1 MSEYAATTNRLEV
14 DNFIARDFNDSIR
27 ELRYSMHIKKFSTA
41 KPLFTS
47 HSSFIPKPINTSIS
61 MSTPL
66 ILSLA
71 LIVALSVSGCQP
83 NKETDSNAA
92 NKDSNIQQNSSSQV
106 LNSER
111 IQTIEAL
118 AGVPMQQLAS
128 FDPQEIKQ
136 GGDTGISITSSESY
150 SKPSSNITASRKGSF
165 FIGNAFFRQPWVIA
179 PASTDSRDG
188 LGALFNVAACQSCH
202 VKDGRGHAPLTSED
216 DADSLLIRLAMPAT
230 TNKQRQQLQNSLI
243 EKVVHPMYG
252 GQLQDRGIQGVPAEA
267 RIAVEWRDKPVTFA
281 DGHVETLRAPT
292 FNLTNPGYGPFDD
305 ELMVSPRIALPMIG
319 LGLLEQIPDADIKKQ
334 AIKANNADSDIKG
347 KFNWV
352 MDPQT
357 GKVALGRFGW
367 KAGQTKLLTQNQSAF
382 NEDMGLTSNIR
393 PNESCM
399 PTQTACLNATTGADE
414 QGNGKPPVEVND
426 EVAKFV
432 EFYTRNLAVPHR
444 RNADDKIVLAG
455 KKRFYDMGCQSCHT
469 PRYQLPKTD
478 DDHIEQ
484 HGQVIYPYTD
494 LLLHDMGDELA
505 DRTIA
510 GKLPSK
516 GLQVEF
522 LANSYEWRTPA
533 LWGIGLAQTV
543 DPQATFLHDGR
554 ARTLMEAVLWHGG
567 EAMKQQQKVL
577 KLDKQGRAELN
588 AFLMSL

>member
-1 MSEYAATTNRLEV
+1 MNTTMNTTNI
-14 DNFIARDFNDSIR
+14 F
-27 ELRYSMHIKKFSTA
+27 KA
-41 KPLFTS
+41 KTPTFFYA
-47 HSSFIPKPINTSIS
+47 SFVSKTTLLKPTLGI
-61 MSTPL
+61 L
-66 ILSLA
+66 CVLSLSA
-71 LIVALSVSGCQP
+71 CQPTDSVSDDISE
-83 NKETDSNAA
+83 NEKSAINNAD
-92 NKDSNIQQNSSSQV
+92 NPT
-106 LNSER
+106 LTPER
-111 IQTIEAL
+111 LQTIETL

-128 FDPQEIKQ
+128 FDPQEVKQ
-136 GGDTGISITSSESY
+136 GGDTGISISSAESY
-150 SKPSSNITASRKGSF
+150 SKPSSNLTASRKGHF

-202 VKDGRGHAPLTSED
+202 VKDGRGHAPMTSDD

-230 TNKQRQQLQNSLI
+230 TDEQRQQLQNSLI
-243 EKVVHPMYG
+243 EKVVHAMYG

-267 RIAVEWRDKPVTFA
+267 RIAVQWTDKPVTFA
-281 DGHVETLRAPT
+281 DGHIETLRAPT
-292 FNLTNPGYGPFDD
+292 FNLTKPGYGAFDD
-305 ELMVSPRIALPMIG
+305 DLMVSPRVALPMIG
-319 LGLLEQIPDADIKKQ
+319 LGLLEQIPDEAIKKQ
-334 AIKANNADSDIKG
+334 AVDNKNSTNGDISG

-357 GKVALGRFGW
+357 GKHALGRFGW
-367 KAGQTKLLTQNQSAF
+367 KAGQTKLITQNQSAF

-393 PNESCM
+393 PHESCM
-399 PTQTACLNATTGADE
+399 PTQTACMNATTGADE
-414 QGNGKPPVEVND
+414 QGNGKSPVEVND

-444 RNADDKIVLAG
+444 RDADDTLVLAG

-478 DDHIEQ
+478 DDHLEQ

-494 LLLHDMGDELA
+494 LLLHDMGDDLA

-510 GKLPSK
+510 GKLPAK
-516 GLQVEF
+516 NIQVEF

-567 EAMKQQQKVL
+567 EAQKQQQKVL
-577 KLDKQGRAELN
+577 KLDKQGRSELN
-588 AFLMSL
+588 AFLQSL

>member
-1 MSEYAATTNRLEV
+1 
-14 DNFIARDFNDSIR
+14 
-27 ELRYSMHIKKFSTA
+27 MHVKKASTA
-41 KPLFTS
+41 KRLS
-47 HSSFIPKPINTSIS
+47 AIHSSVKSQFKTASVS
-61 MSTPL
+61 MSAPL
-66 ILSLA
+66 TLSLA
-71 LIVALSVSGCQP
+71 LIGALSVSACQP
-83 NKETDSNAA
+83 VKDNNDNAA
-92 NKDSNIQQNSSSQV
+92 DKDHQKSESLQSEV
-106 LNSER
+106 LTPER

-136 GGDTGISITSSESY
+136 GGDTGISIASSESY

-202 VKDGRGHAPLTSED
+202 VKDGRGHAPMNADD

-230 TNKQRQQLQNSLI
+230 TDEQRQQLKDSLI
-243 EKVVHPMYG
+243 EKVAHPMYG

-267 RIAVEWRDKPVTFA
+267 RIAVQWTDKPVTFA

-292 FNLTNPGYGPFDD
+292 FNLTNPGYGAFDE
-305 ELMVSPRIALPMIG
+305 ELMVSPRVALPMIG

-334 AIKANNADSDIKG
+334 AASNHKNNNDIKG

-367 KAGQTKLLTQNQSAF
+367 KAGQTKLITQNQSAF

-399 PTQTACLNATTGADE
+399 PTQIVCIKATTGADE

-444 RNADDKIVLAG
+444 RNADDKLVLAG

-469 PRYQLPKTD
+469 PRYQLPKTA

-494 LLLHDMGDELA
+494 MLLHDMGDDLA

-510 GKLPSK
+510 GKLPPK
-516 GLQVEF
+516 NLQVEF

-533 LWGIGLAQTV
+533 LWGVGLAQTV

-567 EAMKQQQKVL
+567 EAKKQQQKVL
-577 KLDKQGRAELN
+577 TLDKQGRAELN
-588 AFLMSL
+588 AFLQSL

>member
-1 MSEYAATTNRLEV
+1 MNTKDVL
-14 DNFIARDFNDSIR
+14 
-27 ELRYSMHIKKFSTA
+27 KA
-41 KPLFTS
+41 KQPALFY
-47 HSSFIPKPINTSIS
+47 SSFINKSVPAKLTLGVIFT
-61 MSTPL
+61 L
-66 ILSLA
+66 FLSA
-71 LIVALSVSGCQP
+71 CQP
-83 NKETDSNAA
+83 TDGVSDDAAINKEGAVDHQALA
-92 NKDSNIQQNSSSQV
+92 P
-106 LNSER
+106 ER
-111 IQTIEAL
+111 RQTIEAL
-118 AGVPMQQLAS
+118 AGVPLQQLAS

-136 GGDTGISITSSESY
+136 GGDTGISISSAESY
-150 SKPSSNITASRKGSF
+150 SKPSSNLTASRKGSF

-202 VKDGRGHAPLTSED
+202 VKDGRGHAPMSIDD

-230 TNKQRQQLQNSLI
+230 TDEQRQQLQNSLI
-243 EKVVHPMYG
+243 EKVAHPMYG

-267 RIAVEWRDKPVTFA
+267 RIAVQWTDKTVTFT

-292 FNLTNPGYGPFDD
+292 FNLTKPGYGPFDD
-305 ELMVSPRIALPMIG
+305 ELMVSPRVALPMIG
-319 LGLLEQIPDADIKKQ
+319 LGLLEQIPDEDIKKQ
-334 AIKANNADSDIKG
+334 AIDNDNNSDISG

-357 GKVALGRFGW
+357 GKQALGRFGW

-393 PNESCM
+393 PHESCM
-399 PTQTACLNATTGADE
+399 PTQTACVKATTGADE
-414 QGNGKPPVEVND
+414 QGDGRPPVEVND

-444 RNADDKIVLAG
+444 RNADDKLVLAG

-478 DDHIEQ
+478 DDHLEQ

-494 LLLHDMGDELA
+494 LLLHDMGDDLA

-510 GKLPSK
+510 GKLPPK
-516 GLQVEF
+516 DAQVEF

-567 EAMKQQQKVL
+567 EAQEQQKKVL
-577 KLDKQGRAELN
+577 NLDKQGRAELN
-588 AFLMSL
+588 AFLKSL

>member
-1 MSEYAATTNRLEV
+1 MNA
-14 DNFIARDFNDSIR
+14 I
-27 ELRYSMHIKKFSTA
+27 FSR
-41 KPLFTS
+41 PLV
-47 HSSFIPKPINTSIS
+47 SSFSVPTHRHPSFNCIL
-61 MSTPL
+61 L
-66 ILSLA
+66 IAGALA
-71 LIVALSVSGCQP
+71 LTACQP
-83 NKETDSNAA
+83 VGDTSDNN
-92 NKDSNIQQNSSSQV
+92 
-106 LNSER
+106 NSEDSTKEVTSQSLTPER
-111 IQTIEAL
+111 TAHIETL
-118 AGVPMQQLAS
+118 AGVPMQQLVR

-136 GGDTGISITSSESY
+136 GGDTGISISSAESY
-150 SKPSSNITASRKGSF
+150 SKPSSNLTASRKGEF
-165 FIGNAFFRQPWVIA
+165 FIGNAFFRQPWVVA

-202 VKDGRGHAPLTSED
+202 IKDGRGHAPMSTDD
-216 DADSLLIRLAMPAT
+216 DADSLLMRLSMPAT
-230 TNKQRQQLQNSLI
+230 TDEQRQQLKDSLI

-252 GQLQDRGIQGVPAEA
+252 GQLQDRGVQGVPAEA
-267 RIAVEWRDKPVTFA
+267 NIAVQWTDKPVTFA

-292 FNLTNPGYGPFDD
+292 FTLTNPGYGPFDD
-305 ELMVSPRIALPMIG
+305 NMMVSPRVALPMIG
-319 LGLLEQIPDADIKKQ
+319 LGLLEQIPDRDIKKQ
-334 AIKANNADSDIKG
+334 ANNQPSSDISG

-357 GKVALGRFGW
+357 GKHALGRFGW
-367 KAGQTKLLTQNQSAF
+367 KAGQTKLITQNQSAF

-393 PNESCM
+393 PHESCM

-414 QGNGKPPVEVND
+414 QGNGQSPVEVND

-432 EFYTRNLAVPHR
+432 EFYTRNLAVPNR
-444 RNADDKIVLAG
+444 RNADDKLVLAG

-478 DDHIEQ
+478 DDHLEQ

-494 LLLHDMGDELA
+494 LLLHDMGDGLA

-510 GKLPSK
+510 GKLPPK
-516 GLQVEF
+516 DAQVEF

-567 EAMKQQQKVL
+567 EAKKQQQQVL
-577 KLDKQGRAELN
+577 QLDKQSRAELN
-588 AFLMSL
+588 AFLKSL

>member
-1 MSEYAATTNRLEV
+1 MNTTMNTTNV
-14 DNFIARDFNDSIR
+14 FKAKASASFYTSFV
-27 ELRYSMHIKKFSTA
+27 IKTTLL
-41 KPLFTS
+41 KPAFGILCV
-47 HSSFIPKPINTSIS
+47 
-61 MSTPL
+61 
-66 ILSLA
+66 LSLSA
-71 LIVALSVSGCQP
+71 CQPTDSVSDDVSE
-83 NKETDSNAA
+83 NEKSAINNAD
-92 NKDSNIQQNSSSQV
+92 NQT
-106 LNSER
+106 LTSER
-111 IQTIEAL
+111 LQTIETL

-128 FDPQEIKQ
+128 FDPQEVKQ
-136 GGDTGISITSSESY
+136 GGDTGISISSAESY
-150 SKPSSNITASRKGSF
+150 SKPSSNLTASRKGHF

-202 VKDGRGHAPLTSED
+202 VKDGRGHAPMTSDD

-230 TNKQRQQLQNSLI
+230 TDEQRQQLQNSLI

-267 RIAVEWRDKPVTFA
+267 RIAVQWTDKPVTFV
-281 DGHVETLRAPT
+281 DGHIETLRAPT
-292 FNLTNPGYGPFDD
+292 FNLTKPGYGAFDD
-305 ELMVSPRIALPMIG
+305 DLMVSPRVALPMIG
-319 LGLLEQIPDADIKKQ
+319 LGLLEQIPDEAIKKQ
-334 AIKANNADSDIKG
+334 AVDNKNSTNGDISG

-357 GKVALGRFGW
+357 GKHALGRFGW
-367 KAGQTKLLTQNQSAF
+367 KAGQTKLITQNQSAF

-393 PNESCM
+393 PHESCM
-399 PTQTACLNATTGADE
+399 PTQTACMNATTGADE

-444 RNADDKIVLAG
+444 RDADDKLVLAG

-478 DDHIEQ
+478 DDHLEQ

-494 LLLHDMGDELA
+494 LLLHDMGDDLA

-510 GKLPSK
+510 EKLPAK
-516 GLQVEF
+516 DIQVEF

-567 EAMKQQQKVL
+567 EAQKQQQKVL
-577 KLDKQGRAELN
+577 KLDKQGRTELN
-588 AFLMSL
+588 AFLQSL

>member
-1 MSEYAATTNRLEV
+1 MNTTMNATNIFKAKTPTSFYASFVSKTTL
-14 DNFIARDFNDSIR
+14 
-27 ELRYSMHIKKFSTA
+27 L
-41 KPLFTS
+41 KPTLG
-47 HSSFIPKPINTSIS
+47 I
-61 MSTPL
+61 L
-66 ILSLA
+66 CVLSLSA
-71 LIVALSVSGCQP
+71 CQPTDSVSDDISE
-83 NKETDSNAA
+83 NEKSAINNAD
-92 NKDSNIQQNSSSQV
+92 NPT
-106 LNSER
+106 LTPER
-111 IQTIEAL
+111 LQTIETL

-128 FDPQEIKQ
+128 FDPQEVKQ
-136 GGDTGISITSSESY
+136 GGDTGISISSAESY
-150 SKPSSNITASRKGSF
+150 SKPSSNLTASRKGHF

-202 VKDGRGHAPLTSED
+202 VKDGRGHAPMTSDD

-230 TNKQRQQLQNSLI
+230 TDEQRQQLQNSLI

-267 RIAVEWRDKPVTFA
+267 RIAVQWTDKPVTFA
-281 DGHVETLRAPT
+281 DGHIETLRAPT
-292 FNLTNPGYGPFDD
+292 FNLTKPGYGAFDD
-305 ELMVSPRIALPMIG
+305 DLMVSPRVALPMIG
-319 LGLLEQIPDADIKKQ
+319 LGLLEQIPDEAIKKQ
-334 AIKANNADSDIKG
+334 AVDNKNSTNGDISG

-357 GKVALGRFGW
+357 GKHALGRFGW
-367 KAGQTKLLTQNQSAF
+367 KAGQTKLITQNQSAF

-393 PNESCM
+393 PHESCM
-399 PTQTACLNATTGADE
+399 PTQTACMNATTGADE
-414 QGNGKPPVEVND
+414 QSNGKPPVEVND

-444 RNADDKIVLAG
+444 RDADDTLVLAG

-478 DDHIEQ
+478 DDHLEQ

-494 LLLHDMGDELA
+494 LLLHDMGDDLA

-510 GKLPSK
+510 GKLPAK
-516 GLQVEF
+516 NIQVEF

-567 EAMKQQQKVL
+567 EAQKQQQKVL
-577 KLDKQGRAELN
+577 KLDKQGRSELN
-588 AFLMSL
+588 AFLQSL

>member
-1 MSEYAATTNRLEV
+1 MNTTMNTTNI
-14 DNFIARDFNDSIR
+14 F
-27 ELRYSMHIKKFSTA
+27 KA
-41 KPLFTS
+41 KTPA
-47 HSSFIPKPINTSIS
+47 SFYAPFVSKTTLLKPMLGI
-61 MSTPL
+61 L
-66 ILSLA
+66 CVLSLSA
-71 LIVALSVSGCQP
+71 CQP
-83 NKETDSNAA
+83 TDGVSDDISENEKSAINNAD
-92 NKDSNIQQNSSSQV
+92 NPT
-106 LNSER
+106 LTPER
-111 IQTIEAL
+111 LQTIETL

-128 FDPQEIKQ
+128 FDPQEVKQ
-136 GGDTGISITSSESY
+136 GGDTGISISSAESY
-150 SKPSSNITASRKGSF
+150 SKPSSNLTASRKGHF

-202 VKDGRGHAPLTSED
+202 VKDGRGHAPMTSDD

-230 TNKQRQQLQNSLI
+230 TDEQRQQLQNSLI

-267 RIAVEWRDKPVTFA
+267 RIAVQWTDKPVTFA
-281 DGHVETLRAPT
+281 DGHIETLRAPT
-292 FNLTNPGYGPFDD
+292 FNLTKPGYGAFDD
-305 ELMVSPRIALPMIG
+305 DLMVSPRVALPMIG
-319 LGLLEQIPDADIKKQ
+319 LGLLEQIPDEAIKKQ
-334 AIKANNADSDIKG
+334 AVDNKNSTNGDISG

-357 GKVALGRFGW
+357 GKHALGRFGW
-367 KAGQTKLLTQNQSAF
+367 KAGQTKLITQNQSAF

-393 PNESCM
+393 PHESCM
-399 PTQTACLNATTGADE
+399 PTQTACMNATTGADE

-444 RNADDKIVLAG
+444 RDADDTLVLAG

-478 DDHIEQ
+478 DDHLEQ

-494 LLLHDMGDELA
+494 LLLHDMGDDLA

-510 GKLPSK
+510 GKLPAK
-516 GLQVEF
+516 NIQVEF

-567 EAMKQQQKVL
+567 EAQKQQQKVL
-577 KLDKQGRAELN
+577 KLDKQGRSELN
-588 AFLMSL
+588 AFLQSL

>member
-1 MSEYAATTNRLEV
+1 MKAIYTKSSAYL
-14 DNFIARDFNDSIR
+14 
-27 ELRYSMHIKKFSTA
+27 FS
-41 KPLFTS
+41 
-47 HSSFIPKPINTSIS
+47 SSAIQNLPSK
-61 MSTPL
+61 
-66 ILSLA
+66 LA
-71 LIVALSVSGCQP
+71 LMMIGTVALSACQP
-83 NKETDSNAA
+83 ADSV
-92 NKDSNIQQNSSSQV
+92 SNENSDNESTISTSEKNQP
-106 LNSER
+106 LTSER
-111 IQTIEAL
+111 AESIEAL
-118 AGVPMQQLAS
+118 AGVPMQQLVS

-136 GGDTGISITSSESY
+136 GGDSGISITSAESY
-150 SKPSSNITASRKGSF
+150 SKPSSNLTASRKGSF
-165 FIGNAFFRQPWVIA
+165 FIGNAFFKQPWVVA

-202 VKDGRGHAPLTSED
+202 VKDGRGHAPMTADD
-216 DADSLLIRLAMPAT
+216 DADSLLLRLSMPAT
-230 TNKQRQQLQNSLI
+230 TDEQRQQLQDSLI

-267 RIAVEWRDKPVTFA
+267 RIVVQWTDKPVTFA

-292 FNLTNPGYGPFDD
+292 FNLTNPGYGAFDD
-305 ELMVSPRIALPMIG
+305 AMMVSPRVALPMIG
-319 LGLLEQIPDADIKKQ
+319 LGLLEQIPDDDIKKQ
-334 AIKANNADSDIKG
+334 ASDSSNSDISG

-357 GKVALGRFGW
+357 GKRALGRFGW
-367 KAGQTKLLTQNQSAF
+367 KAGQTKLITQNQSAF

-393 PNESCM
+393 PHESCM

-426 EVAKFV
+426 DVAKFV

-444 RNADDKIVLAG
+444 RNADDKLVLAG

-478 DDHIEQ
+478 DDHLEQ

-494 LLLHDMGDELA
+494 LLLHDMGDALA

-510 GKLPSK
+510 GKLPPKSA
-516 GLQVEF
+516 QVEF

-533 LWGIGLAQTV
+533 LWGVGLAQTV

-567 EAMKQQQKVL
+567 EAEKQQQQVL

-588 AFLMSL
+588 AFLKSL

>member
-1 MSEYAATTNRLEV
+1 MNTKDVL
-14 DNFIARDFNDSIR
+14 
-27 ELRYSMHIKKFSTA
+27 KA
-41 KPLFTS
+41 KQPALFY
-47 HSSFIPKPINTSIS
+47 SSFINKSAPAKQTLGVIFTLFLSACQPTDGVSDGAAINTEGAVDHQA
-61 MSTPL
+61 
-66 ILSLA
+66 LA
-71 LIVALSVSGCQP
+71 P
-83 NKETDSNAA
+83 
-92 NKDSNIQQNSSSQV
+92 
-106 LNSER
+106 ER
-111 IQTIEAL
+111 RQTIEAL
-118 AGVPMQQLAS
+118 AGVPLQQLVS

-136 GGDTGISITSSESY
+136 GGDTGISISSAESY
-150 SKPSSNITASRKGSF
+150 SKPSSNLTASRKGSF

-202 VKDGRGHAPLTSED
+202 VKDGRGHAPMSMDD

-230 TNKQRQQLQNSLI
+230 TDEQRQQLQNSLI
-243 EKVVHPMYG
+243 EKVAHPMYG

-267 RIAVEWRDKPVTFA
+267 RIAVQWTDKTVTFT

-292 FNLTNPGYGPFDD
+292 FNLTKPGYGPFDD
-305 ELMVSPRIALPMIG
+305 ELMVSPRVALPMIG
-319 LGLLEQIPDADIKKQ
+319 LGLLEQIPDEDIKKQ
-334 AIKANNADSDIKG
+334 ATDNNNNSDISG

-357 GKVALGRFGW
+357 GKHALGRFGW

-393 PNESCM
+393 PHESCM
-399 PTQTACLNATTGADE
+399 PTQTACVKATTGADE
-414 QGNGKPPVEVND
+414 QGDGRPPVEVND

-444 RNADDKIVLAG
+444 RNADDKLVLAG

-478 DDHIEQ
+478 DDHLEQ

-494 LLLHDMGDELA
+494 LLLHDMGDDLA

-510 GKLPSK
+510 GKLPPK
-516 GLQVEF
+516 DAQVEF

-567 EAMKQQQKVL
+567 EAQEQQKKVL
-577 KLDKQGRAELN
+577 NLDKQGRAELN
-588 AFLMSL
+588 AFLKSL

>member
-1 MSEYAATTNRLEV
+1 MKAIYTKSSA
-14 DNFIARDFNDSIR
+14 FPFSSSIIQN
-27 ELRYSMHIKKFSTA
+27 LPSK
-41 KPLFTS
+41 
-47 HSSFIPKPINTSIS
+47 
-61 MSTPL
+61 
-66 ILSLA
+66 LA
-71 LIVALSVSGCQP
+71 LMMMGTVALSACQP
-83 NKETDSNAA
+83 ADSVSNETSDNEGVASTSEKN
-92 NKDSNIQQNSSSQV
+92 QP
-106 LNSER
+106 LTSER
-111 IQTIEAL
+111 AESIEAL
-118 AGVPMQQLAS
+118 AGVPMQQLVS

-136 GGDTGISITSSESY
+136 GGDSGISITSAESY
-150 SKPSSNITASRKGSF
+150 SKPSSNLTASRKGSF
-165 FIGNAFFRQPWVIA
+165 FIGNAFFKQPWVVA

-202 VKDGRGHAPLTSED
+202 VKDGRGHAPMTADD
-216 DADSLLIRLAMPAT
+216 DADSLLLRLSMPAT
-230 TNKQRQQLQNSLI
+230 TDEQRQQLQDSLI

-267 RIAVEWRDKPVTFA
+267 RIVVQWTDKPVTFA

-292 FNLTNPGYGPFDD
+292 FNLTNPGYGAFDD
-305 ELMVSPRIALPMIG
+305 AMMVSPRVALPMIG
-319 LGLLEQIPDADIKKQ
+319 LGLLEQIPDDDIKKQ
-334 AIKANNADSDIKG
+334 ASDSSNSDISG

-357 GKVALGRFGW
+357 GKRALGRFGW
-367 KAGQTKLLTQNQSAF
+367 KAGQTKLITQNQSAF

-393 PNESCM
+393 PHESCM

-426 EVAKFV
+426 DVAKFV

-444 RNADDKIVLAG
+444 RNADDKLVLAG

-478 DDHIEQ
+478 DDHLEQ

-494 LLLHDMGDELA
+494 LLLHDMGDDLA

-510 GKLPSK
+510 GKLPPKSA
-516 GLQVEF
+516 QVEF

-533 LWGIGLAQTV
+533 LWGVGLAQTV

-567 EAMKQQQKVL
+567 EAEKQQQQVL

-588 AFLMSL
+588 AFLKSL

>member
-1 MSEYAATTNRLEV
+1 MA
-14 DNFIARDFNDSIR
+14 
-27 ELRYSMHIKKFSTA
+27 
-41 KPLFTS
+41 
-47 HSSFIPKPINTSIS
+47 IS
-61 MSTPL
+61 ACQPSD
-66 ILSLA
+66 
-71 LIVALSVSGCQP
+71 SVSDDPSEQA
-83 NKETDSNAA
+83 SNNESGSENSQSLSSEHA
-92 NKDSNIQQNSSSQV
+92 KNIEV
-106 LNSER
+106 
-111 IQTIEAL
+111 L
-118 AGVPMQQLAS
+118 AGVPMQQLVS

-136 GGDTGISITSSESY
+136 GGDSGISISSAESY
-150 SKPSSNITASRKGSF
+150 SKPSSNLAASRKGSF
-165 FIGNAFFRQPWVIA
+165 FIGNAFFKQPWVVA

-202 VKDGRGHAPLTSED
+202 VKDGRGHAPMTVDD
-216 DADSLLIRLAMPAT
+216 DADSLLIRLSMPAT
-230 TNKQRQQLQNSLI
+230 TDEQRQQLQDSLI

-267 RIAVEWRDKPVTFA
+267 RIAVQWTDKPVTFA
-281 DGHVETLRAPT
+281 DGYVETLRAPT
-292 FNLTNPGYGPFDD
+292 FNLTKPGYGAFDD
-305 ELMVSPRIALPMIG
+305 DMMVSPRVALPMIG
-319 LGLLEQIPDADIKKQ
+319 LGLLEQIPDDDIKKQ
-334 AIKANNADSDIKG
+334 ANDSNDSDISG

-357 GKVALGRFGW
+357 GKRALGRFGW
-367 KAGQTKLLTQNQSAF
+367 KAGQTKLITQNQSAF

-399 PTQTACLNATTGADE
+399 PTQTACLNAATGADE

-444 RNADDKIVLAG
+444 RNADDKLVLAG

-478 DDHIEQ
+478 DDHLEQ

-494 LLLHDMGDELA
+494 LLLHDMGNDLA

-510 GKLPSK
+510 GKLPPKSA
-516 GLQVEF
+516 QVEF

-533 LWGIGLAQTV
+533 LWGVGLAQTV

-567 EAMKQQQKVL
+567 EAEKQKQQVL

-588 AFLMSL
+588 AFLKSL

>member
-1 MSEYAATTNRLEV
+1 MNTTMNTTNI
-14 DNFIARDFNDSIR
+14 F
-27 ELRYSMHIKKFSTA
+27 KA
-41 KPLFTS
+41 KTPA
-47 HSSFIPKPINTSIS
+47 SFYAPFVSKTTLLKPMLGI
-61 MSTPL
+61 L
-66 ILSLA
+66 CVLSLSA
-71 LIVALSVSGCQP
+71 CQPTDSVS
-83 NKETDSNAA
+83 D
-92 NKDSNIQQNSSSQV
+92 DV
-106 LNSER
+106 SENEKSAINNGDNPTLTPER
-111 IQTIEAL
+111 LQTIETL

-128 FDPQEIKQ
+128 FDPQEVKQ
-136 GGDTGISITSSESY
+136 GGDTGISISSAESY
-150 SKPSSNITASRKGSF
+150 SKPSSNLTASRKGHF

-202 VKDGRGHAPLTSED
+202 VKDGRGHAPMTSDD

-230 TNKQRQQLQNSLI
+230 TDEQRQQLQNSLI

-267 RIAVEWRDKPVTFA
+267 RIAVQWTDKPVTFA
-281 DGHVETLRAPT
+281 DGHIETLRAPT
-292 FNLTNPGYGPFDD
+292 FNLTKPGYGAFDD
-305 ELMVSPRIALPMIG
+305 DLMVSPRVALPMIG
-319 LGLLEQIPDADIKKQ
+319 LGLLEQIPDEAIKKQ
-334 AIKANNADSDIKG
+334 AVDNKNSTNGDISG

-357 GKVALGRFGW
+357 GKHALGRFGW
-367 KAGQTKLLTQNQSAF
+367 KAGQTKLITQNQSAF

-393 PNESCM
+393 PHESCM
-399 PTQTACLNATTGADE
+399 PTQTACMNATTGADE

-444 RNADDKIVLAG
+444 RDADDTLVLAG

-478 DDHIEQ
+478 DDHLEQ

-494 LLLHDMGDELA
+494 LLLHDMGDDLA

-510 GKLPSK
+510 GKLPAK
-516 GLQVEF
+516 NIQVEF

-567 EAMKQQQKVL
+567 EAQKQQQKVL
-577 KLDKQGRAELN
+577 KLDKQGRSELN
-588 AFLMSL
+588 AFLQSL

>member
-1 MSEYAATTNRLEV
+1 MKAIYIKSSV
-14 DNFIARDFNDSIR
+14 FPFSSSIIQN
-27 ELRYSMHIKKFSTA
+27 LPSK
-41 KPLFTS
+41 
-47 HSSFIPKPINTSIS
+47 
-61 MSTPL
+61 
-66 ILSLA
+66 LA
-71 LIVALSVSGCQP
+71 LMMVGTVALSACQP
-83 NKETDSNAA
+83 ADSVSNKTSGNEGSASTSETT
-92 NKDSNIQQNSSSQV
+92 QP
-106 LNSER
+106 LTSER
-111 IQTIEAL
+111 AENIEAL
-118 AGVPMQQLAS
+118 AGMPMQQLVS

-136 GGDTGISITSSESY
+136 GGDSGISITSAESY
-150 SKPSSNITASRKGSF
+150 SKPSSNLAASRKGSF
-165 FIGNAFFRQPWVIA
+165 FIGNAFFKQPWVVA

-202 VKDGRGHAPLTSED
+202 IKDGRGHAPMTADD
-216 DADSLLIRLAMPAT
+216 DADSLLLRLSMPAT
-230 TNKQRQQLQNSLI
+230 TDEQRQQLQDSLI

-267 RIAVEWRDKPVTFA
+267 RIAVQWTDKPVTFA

-292 FNLTNPGYGPFDD
+292 FNLTNPGYGAFDD
-305 ELMVSPRIALPMIG
+305 AMMVSPRVALPMIG
-319 LGLLEQIPDADIKKQ
+319 LGLLEQIPDDDIKKQ
-334 AIKANNADSDIKG
+334 ANNKSNSDISG

-357 GKVALGRFGW
+357 GKRALGRFGW
-367 KAGQTKLLTQNQSAF
+367 KAGQTKLITQNQSAF

-393 PNESCM
+393 PHESCM
-399 PTQTACLNATTGADE
+399 PTQTACLNASTGADE
-414 QGNGKPPVEVND
+414 QGNSKPPVEVND
-426 EVAKFV
+426 DVAKFV

-444 RNADDKIVLAG
+444 RNADDKLVLAG

-478 DDHIEQ
+478 DDHLEQ

-494 LLLHDMGDELA
+494 LLLHDMGDDLA

-510 GKLPSK
+510 GKLPPK
-516 GLQVEF
+516 DAQVEF

-533 LWGIGLAQTV
+533 LWGVGLAQTV

-567 EAMKQQQKVL
+567 EAEKQQQQVL

-588 AFLMSL
+588 AFLKSL

>member
-1 MSEYAATTNRLEV
+1 MNAISATKDKL
-14 DNFIARDFNDSIR
+14 
-27 ELRYSMHIKKFSTA
+27 
-41 KPLFTS
+41 
-47 HSSFIPKPINTSIS
+47 S
-61 MSTPL
+61 MSLHTSLLSKNTPL
-66 ILSLA
+66 KLALSALCVLSLTA
-71 LIVALSVSGCQP
+71 CQPTDSSSANKNDVNADKQDKALSAERS
-83 NKETDSNAA
+83 
-92 NKDSNIQQNSSSQV
+92 QN
-106 LNSER
+106 
-111 IQTIEAL
+111 IEAL

-136 GGDTGISITSSESY
+136 GGDSGISITSAESY
-150 SKPSSNITASRKGSF
+150 SKPSSNLTALRKGSF
-165 FIGNAFFRQPWVIA
+165 FIGNAFFQQPWVIA

-202 VKDGRGHAPLTSED
+202 VKDGRGHAPMSSKD
-216 DADSLLIRLAMPAT
+216 DADSLLIRLSMPAT
-230 TNKQRQQLQNSLI
+230 TDEQRQQLQDSLI

-267 RIAVEWRDKPVTFA
+267 RIAVQWTDMPVTFA
-281 DGHVETLRAPT
+281 DGYVETLRTPS
-292 FNLTNPGYGPFDD
+292 FKLTKPGYGAFDN
-305 ELMVSPRIALPMIG
+305 EMMVSPRVALPMIG
-319 LGLLEQIPDADIKKQ
+319 LGLLEQIPDDDIKKQ
-334 AIKANNADSDIKG
+334 AVNNNSTSDISG

-357 GKVALGRFGW
+357 GKHALGRFGW
-367 KAGQTKLLTQNQSAF
+367 KAGQTKLITQNQSAF

-393 PNESCM
+393 PHESCM
-399 PTQTACLNATTGADE
+399 PSQTACINATTGADE

-426 EVAKFV
+426 EIAKFV

-444 RNADDKIVLAG
+444 RNADDKLVLAG

-478 DDHIEQ
+478 DDHLEQ

-494 LLLHDMGDELA
+494 LLLHDMGDALA

-510 GKLPSK
+510 GKLPAK
-516 GLQVEF
+516 NAQVEF

-567 EAMKQQQKVL
+567 EAENQRQKVL

-588 AFLMSL
+588 AFLKSL

>member
-1 MSEYAATTNRLEV
+1 MSVIHTKSS
-14 DNFIARDFNDSIR
+14 DFPF
-27 ELRYSMHIKKFSTA
+27 FSSS
-41 KPLFTS
+41 LQGTS
-47 HSSFIPKPINTSIS
+47 FK
-61 MSTPL
+61 
-66 ILSLA
+66 LA
-71 LIVALSVSGCQP
+71 LTIVGAIAISACQP
-83 NKETDSNAA
+83 TDSTSDSAST
-92 NKDSNIQQNSSSQV
+92 NKNTNDTAVASGEGASA
-106 LNSER
+106 LTPKR
-111 IQTIEAL
+111 TQTVESL
-118 AGVPMQQLAS
+118 AGVPMQQLVT

-150 SKPSSNITASRKGSF
+150 SKPSSNLSASRKGSF
-165 FIGNAFFRQPWVIA
+165 FIGNAFFRQPWVVA

-202 VKDGRGHAPLTSED
+202 IKDGRGHAPMSSED

-230 TNKQRQQLQNSLI
+230 TDEERAQLQNSLI

-267 RIAVEWRDKPVTFA
+267 RIAVQWTDKPVTFA

-292 FNLTNPGYGPFDD
+292 FHLTSPGYGAFDD
-305 ELMVSPRIALPMIG
+305 EMMVSPRVALPMIG
-319 LGLLEQIPDADIKKQ
+319 LGLLEQIPDDDIKKQ
-334 AIKANNADSDIKG
+334 AVDNDSADISG

-357 GKVALGRFGW
+357 GKTALGRFGW

-393 PNESCM
+393 PHESCM
-399 PTQTACLNATTGADE
+399 PAQTACVNATTGADE
-414 QGNGKPPVEVND
+414 QGGGKPPVEVND

-444 RNADDKIVLAG
+444 RNAEDKLVLAG

-478 DDHIEQ
+478 DDHLEQ

-510 GKLPSK
+510 GKLPPK
-516 GLQVEF
+516 DAQVEF

-567 EAMKQQQKVL
+567 EAEKQKQKVL
-577 KLDKQGRAELN
+577 QLDKQGRAELT
-588 AFLMSL
+588 AFLQSL

>member
-1 MSEYAATTNRLEV
+1 MSV
-14 DNFIARDFNDSIR
+14 IP
-27 ELRYSMHIKKFSTA
+27 A
-41 KPLFTS
+41 KPSAFPFF
-47 HSSFIPKPINTSIS
+47 SSSLQGIS
-61 MSTPL
+61 FK
-66 ILSLA
+66 LA
-71 LIVALSVSGCQP
+71 LTVVGAIAISACQP
-83 NKETDSNAA
+83 TDSTSDSAST
-92 NKDSNIQQNSSSQV
+92 NKNTNDTAVASGEGASA
-106 LNSER
+106 LTPKR
-111 IQTIEAL
+111 TQTVEAL
-118 AGVPMQQLAS
+118 AGVPMQQLVT

-150 SKPSSNITASRKGSF
+150 SKPSSNLSASRKGSF
-165 FIGNAFFRQPWVIA
+165 FIGNAFFRQPWVVA

-202 VKDGRGHAPLTSED
+202 IKDGRGHAPMSSED

-230 TNKQRQQLQNSLI
+230 TDEERAQLQNSLI

-267 RIAVEWRDKPVTFA
+267 RIAVQWTDKPVTFA

-292 FNLTNPGYGPFDD
+292 FHLTSPGYGAFDD
-305 ELMVSPRIALPMIG
+305 EMMVSPRVALPMIG
-319 LGLLEQIPDADIKKQ
+319 LGLLEQIPDDDIKKQ
-334 AIKANNADSDIKG
+334 AVDNDSADISG

-357 GKVALGRFGW
+357 GKTALGRFGW

-393 PNESCM
+393 PHESCM
-399 PTQTACLNATTGADE
+399 PAQTACVNATTGADE
-414 QGNGKPPVEVND
+414 QGGGKPPVEVND

-444 RNADDKIVLAG
+444 RNAEDELVLAG

-478 DDHIEQ
+478 DDHLEQ

-510 GKLPSK
+510 GKLPAK
-516 GLQVEF
+516 DAQVEF

-567 EAMKQQQKVL
+567 EAEKQKQKVL
-577 KLDKQGRAELN
+577 QLDKQGRAELT
-588 AFLMSL
+588 AFLQSL

>member
-1 MSEYAATTNRLEV
+1 MNTANVSKV
-14 DNFIARDFNDSIR
+14 
-27 ELRYSMHIKKFSTA
+27 KKPASFY
-41 KPLFTS
+41 
-47 HSSFIPKPINTSIS
+47 SSF
-61 MSTPL
+61 L
-66 ILSLA
+66 IKNAPSKLTIGILCALSLSA
-71 LIVALSVSGCQP
+71 CQP
-83 NKETDSNAA
+83 NDSTSDDIDTNEQTAIENGENQA
-92 NKDSNIQQNSSSQV
+92 V
-106 LNSER
+106 APER
-111 IQTIEAL
+111 IQAIETL
-118 AGVPMQQLAS
+118 AGVPMQQLVS

-136 GGDTGISITSSESY
+136 GGDTGISISSAESY
-150 SKPSSNITASRKGSF
+150 SKPSSNLTASRKGSF
-165 FIGNAFFRQPWVIA
+165 FIGNAFFKQPWVIA

-202 VKDGRGHAPLTSED
+202 VKDGRGHAPMNADD

-230 TNKQRQQLQNSLI
+230 TDEQRQQLKDSLI

-267 RIAVEWRDKPVTFA
+267 RISVQWTDKPVTFA
-281 DGHVETLRAPT
+281 DGYVETLRAPT
-292 FNLTNPGYGPFDD
+292 FNLTQPGYGKLDD
-305 ELMVSPRIALPMIG
+305 ELMVSPRVALPMIG
-319 LGLLEQIPDADIKKQ
+319 LGLLEQIPDE
-334 AIKANNADSDIKG
+334 AIKNQAMKSKGDISG

-357 GKVALGRFGW
+357 GKNALGRFGW
-367 KAGQTKLLTQNQSAF
+367 KAGQTKLITQNQSAF

-414 QGNGKPPVEVND
+414 QGNGKPAVEVND
-426 EVAKFV
+426 DVAKFV
-432 EFYTRNLAVPHR
+432 EFYTRNLAVPNR
-444 RNADDKIVLAG
+444 RDADNELVLAG
-455 KKRFYDMGCQSCHT
+455 KKRFYDIGCQSCHT

-478 DDHIEQ
+478 DDRLEQ

-494 LLLHDMGDELA
+494 LLIHDMGDDLA

-510 GKLPSK
+510 GKLPPK
-516 GLQVEF
+516 EAQVEF

-533 LWGIGLAQTV
+533 LWGVGLAQIV

-567 EAMKQQQKVL
+567 ESEKQQKEVL

-588 AFLMSL
+588 AFLKSL

>member
-1 MSEYAATTNRLEV
+1 MNTTNV
-14 DNFIARDFNDSIR
+14 F
-27 ELRYSMHIKKFSTA
+27 KA
-41 KPLFTS
+41 KPAASFYK
-47 HSSFIPKPINTSIS
+47 SFIIKTTLL
-61 MSTPL
+61 TPAFGIL
-66 ILSLA
+66 CVLSLSA
-71 LIVALSVSGCQP
+71 CQP
-83 NKETDSNAA
+83 TDSVPDEVSRNDKSAINNAENQTLA
-92 NKDSNIQQNSSSQV
+92 P
-106 LNSER
+106 ER
-111 IQTIEAL
+111 IQTIETL
-118 AGVPMQQLAS
+118 AGVSMQQLVS
-128 FDPQEIKQ
+128 FDPQEVKQ
-136 GGDTGISITSSESY
+136 GGDTGISISSAESY
-150 SKPSSNITASRKGSF
+150 SKPSSNLTASRKGHF

-202 VKDGRGHAPLTSED
+202 VKDGRGHAPMTSDD

-230 TNKQRQQLQNSLI
+230 TDEQRQQLQNSLI

-267 RIAVEWRDKPVTFA
+267 RIAVQWTDKPVTFA
-281 DGHVETLRAPT
+281 DGHIEKLRAPT
-292 FNLTNPGYGPFDD
+292 FNLTKPGYGAFDD
-305 ELMVSPRIALPMIG
+305 DLMVSPRVALPMIG
-319 LGLLEQIPDADIKKQ
+319 LGLLEQIPDEAIKKQ
-334 AIKANNADSDIKG
+334 AVDNKNRTNGDISG

-357 GKVALGRFGW
+357 GKAALGRFGW
-367 KAGQTKLLTQNQSAF
+367 KAGQTKLITQNQSAF

-393 PNESCM
+393 PHESCM
-399 PTQTACLNATTGADE
+399 PTQTACMNATTGADE
-414 QGNGKPPVEVND
+414 QGNGKSPVEVND

-444 RNADDKIVLAG
+444 RNADDKLVLAG

-478 DDHIEQ
+478 DDHLEQ

-494 LLLHDMGDELA
+494 LLLHDMGDDLA

-510 GKLPSK
+510 GKLPAK
-516 GLQVEF
+516 DIQVEF

-533 LWGIGLAQTV
+533 LWGVGLAQTV

-567 EAMKQQQKVL
+567 EAQKQQQKVL
-577 KLDKQGRAELN
+577 KLDKQGRTELN
-588 AFLMSL
+588 AFLQSL

>member
-1 MSEYAATTNRLEV
+1 MNTTMNTTNIFKTKTPASFYAPFVSKTTL
-14 DNFIARDFNDSIR
+14 
-27 ELRYSMHIKKFSTA
+27 L
-41 KPLFTS
+41 KPMLG
-47 HSSFIPKPINTSIS
+47 I
-61 MSTPL
+61 L
-66 ILSLA
+66 CVLSLSA
-71 LIVALSVSGCQP
+71 CQP
-83 NKETDSNAA
+83 TDGVSDDVSENEKSAINNA
-92 NKDSNIQQNSSSQV
+92 DSPT
-106 LNSER
+106 LTPER
-111 IQTIEAL
+111 LQTIETL

-136 GGDTGISITSSESY
+136 GGDTGISISSAESY
-150 SKPSSNITASRKGSF
+150 SKPSSNLTASRKGHF

-202 VKDGRGHAPLTSED
+202 VKDGRGHAPMTSDD

-230 TNKQRQQLQNSLI
+230 TEEQRQQLQNSLI

-267 RIAVEWRDKPVTFA
+267 RIAVQWTDKPVTFA
-281 DGHVETLRAPT
+281 DGHIETLRAPT
-292 FNLTNPGYGPFDD
+292 FNLTKPGYGAFDD
-305 ELMVSPRIALPMIG
+305 DLMVSPRVALPMIG
-319 LGLLEQIPDADIKKQ
+319 LGLLEQIPDEAIKKQ
-334 AIKANNADSDIKG
+334 AVDNKNSTNGDISG

-357 GKVALGRFGW
+357 GKHALGRFGW
-367 KAGQTKLLTQNQSAF
+367 KAGQTKLITQNQSAF

-393 PNESCM
+393 PHESCM
-399 PTQTACLNATTGADE
+399 PTQTACMNATTGADE
-414 QGNGKPPVEVND
+414 QGDGKPPVEVND

-444 RNADDKIVLAG
+444 RDADDTLVLAG

-478 DDHIEQ
+478 DDHLEQ

-494 LLLHDMGDELA
+494 LLLHDMGDDLA

-510 GKLPSK
+510 GKLPAK
-516 GLQVEF
+516 NIQVEF

-567 EAMKQQQKVL
+567 EAQKQQQKVL
-577 KLDKQGRAELN
+577 KLDKQGRSELN
-588 AFLMSL
+588 AFLQSL

>member
-1 MSEYAATTNRLEV
+1 MNTTMNTTNI
-14 DNFIARDFNDSIR
+14 F
-27 ELRYSMHIKKFSTA
+27 KA
-41 KPLFTS
+41 KTPA
-47 HSSFIPKPINTSIS
+47 SFYAPFVSKTTLLKPMLGI
-61 MSTPL
+61 L
-66 ILSLA
+66 CVLSLSA
-71 LIVALSVSGCQP
+71 CQPTDSVS
-83 NKETDSNAA
+83 D
-92 NKDSNIQQNSSSQV
+92 DV
-106 LNSER
+106 SENEKSAINNGDNPTLTPER
-111 IQTIEAL
+111 LQTIETL

-128 FDPQEIKQ
+128 FDPQEVKQ
-136 GGDTGISITSSESY
+136 GGDTGISISSAESY
-150 SKPSSNITASRKGSF
+150 SKPSSNLTASRKGHF

-202 VKDGRGHAPLTSED
+202 VKDGRGHAPMTSDD

-230 TNKQRQQLQNSLI
+230 TDEQRQQLQNSLI

-267 RIAVEWRDKPVTFA
+267 RIAVQWTDKPVTFA
-281 DGHVETLRAPT
+281 DGHIETLRAPT
-292 FNLTNPGYGPFDD
+292 FNLTKPGYGAFDD
-305 ELMVSPRIALPMIG
+305 DLMVSPRVALPMIG
-319 LGLLEQIPDADIKKQ
+319 LGLLEQIPDEAIKKQ
-334 AIKANNADSDIKG
+334 AVDNKNSTNGDISG

-357 GKVALGRFGW
+357 GKHALGRFGW
-367 KAGQTKLLTQNQSAF
+367 KAGQTKLITQNQSAF

-393 PNESCM
+393 PHESCM
-399 PTQTACLNATTGADE
+399 PTQTACMNATTGADE

-444 RNADDKIVLAG
+444 RDADDQLVLAG

-478 DDHIEQ
+478 DDHLEQ

-494 LLLHDMGDELA
+494 LLLHDMGDDLA

-510 GKLPSK
+510 GKLPAK
-516 GLQVEF
+516 NIQVEF

-567 EAMKQQQKVL
+567 EAQKQQQKVL
-577 KLDKQGRAELN
+577 KLDKQGRSELN
-588 AFLMSL
+588 AFLQSL

>member
-1 MSEYAATTNRLEV
+1 
-14 DNFIARDFNDSIR
+14 
-27 ELRYSMHIKKFSTA
+27 MHVNKA
-41 KPLFTS
+41 FTS
-47 HSSFIPKPINTSIS
+47 KALSVFHSSFISQFKTASVG
-61 MSTPL
+61 MSAPFT
-66 ILSLA
+66 LSLA
-71 LIVALSVSGCQP
+71 LVSALSISGCQP
-83 NKETDSNAA
+83 VKDADDNAA
-92 NKDSNIQQNSSSQV
+92 DKDRQNSKSLQSEV
-106 LNSER
+106 LTTER
-111 IQTIEAL
+111 IQTVEAL

-202 VKDGRGHAPLTSED
+202 VKDGRGHAPMTAED

-230 TNKQRQQLQNSLI
+230 TDEQRQQLKDSLI
-243 EKVVHPMYG
+243 EKVAHPMYG

-267 RIAVEWRDKPVTFA
+267 RIAVQWTDKPVTFA
-281 DGHVETLRAPT
+281 DGYVETLRAPT
-292 FNLTNPGYGPFDD
+292 FNLTNPGYGAFDED
-305 ELMVSPRIALPMIG
+305 LMVSPRIALPMIG
-319 LGLLEQIPDADIKKQ
+319 LGLLEQIPDANIKKQ
-334 AIKANNADSDIKG
+334 AASNHKNNSDIKG

-367 KAGQTKLLTQNQSAF
+367 KAGQTKLITQNQSAF

-393 PNESCM
+393 PHESCT
-399 PTQTACLNATTGADE
+399 PLQTACLKATTGADE
-414 QGNGKPPVEVND
+414 QGNGKPAVEVSD

-444 RNADDKIVLAG
+444 RNADDKLVLAG

-478 DDHIEQ
+478 DDNLEQ

-494 LLLHDMGDELA
+494 LLLHDMGDDLA

-510 GKLPSK
+510 GKLPPK
-516 GLQVEF
+516 NLQVEF

-533 LWGIGLAQTV
+533 LWGVGLAQTV
-543 DPQATFLHDGR
+543 DSQATFLHDGR

-567 EAMKQQQKVL
+567 EAKKQQQKVL
-577 KLDKQGRAELN
+577 MLDKQGRTELS
-588 AFLMSL
+588 AFLQSL

>member
-1 MSEYAATTNRLEV
+1 MNALPATKDR
-14 DNFIARDFNDSIR
+14 S
-27 ELRYSMHIKKFSTA
+27 
-41 KPLFTS
+41 
-47 HSSFIPKPINTSIS
+47 S
-61 MSTPL
+61 MSLHTFLLSKNAPL
-66 ILSLA
+66 KLALSALCILSLA
-71 LIVALSVSGCQP
+71 ACQP
-83 NKETDSNAA
+83 TDSSSADKNDTQAG
-92 NKDSNIQQNSSSQV
+92 KQDDSSLSTERSQN
-106 LNSER
+106 
-111 IQTIEAL
+111 IEAL
-118 AGVPMQQLAS
+118 AGVFMQQLAS

-136 GGDTGISITSSESY
+136 GGDTGISITSAESY
-150 SKPSSNITASRKGSF
+150 SKPSSNLTASRKGSF
-165 FIGNAFFRQPWVIA
+165 FIGNAFFQQPWVVA

-202 VKDGRGHAPLTSED
+202 VKDGRGHAPMSSED
-216 DADSLLIRLAMPAT
+216 DADSLLIRLSMPAT
-230 TNKQRQQLQNSLI
+230 TDEQHQQLQDSQI

-267 RIAVEWRDKPVTFA
+267 RIAVQWTDKPVTFA
-281 DGHVETLRAPT
+281 DGYVETLRAPT
-292 FNLTNPGYGPFDD
+292 FELTKPGYGAFDD
-305 ELMVSPRIALPMIG
+305 EMMVSPRIALPMIG

-334 AIKANNADSDIKG
+334 ASQTPNNKNSDGISG

-357 GKVALGRFGW
+357 GKHALGRFGW
-367 KAGQTKLLTQNQSAF
+367 KAGQTKLITQNQSAF

-393 PNESCM
+393 PHESCM
-399 PTQTACLNATTGADE
+399 PSQTACIKATTGADE
-414 QGNGKPPVEVND
+414 QGNGKTPVEVND

-444 RNADDKIVLAG
+444 RNADDKLVLAG

-478 DDHIEQ
+478 DDHLEQ

-494 LLLHDMGDELA
+494 LLLHDMGDDLA

-510 GKLPSK
+510 GKLPAK
-516 GLQVEF
+516 DTQVEF

-533 LWGIGLAQTV
+533 LWGIGLAQNV

-567 EAMKQQQKVL
+567 EAENQRQKVL

-588 AFLMSL
+588 AFLKSL

>member
-1 MSEYAATTNRLEV
+1 MNPSTVSKSKQSAVLHASFV
-14 DNFIARDFNDSIR
+14 IACALF
-27 ELRYSMHIKKFSTA
+27 FSACQPTD
-41 KPLFTS
+41 
-47 HSSFIPKPINTSIS
+47 
-61 MSTPL
+61 
-66 ILSLA
+66 
-71 LIVALSVSGCQP
+71 SVSDDASD
-83 NKETDSNAA
+83 NEKKTLSNGENQALA
-92 NKDSNIQQNSSSQV
+92 P
-106 LNSER
+106 ER

-118 AGVPMQQLAS
+118 AGVPMQQLAR

-136 GGDTGISITSSESY
+136 GGDTGLSISSAESY
-150 SKPSSNITASRKGSF
+150 SKPSSNLPASRKGSF
-165 FIGNAFFRQPWVIA
+165 FIGNAFFRQPWVVA

-202 VKDGRGHAPLTSED
+202 IKDGRGHALLNAED

-230 TNKQRQQLQNSLI
+230 TDEQRQQLQNSLI
-243 EKVVHPMYG
+243 EKVAHPMYG

-267 RIAVEWRDKPVTFA
+267 RIAVQWRDKPVTFA
-281 DGHVETLRAPT
+281 DGHIETLRAPT
-292 FNLTNPGYGPFDD
+292 FNLTKPGYGPFD
-305 ELMVSPRIALPMIG
+305 EALMVSPRVALPMIG
-319 LGLLEQIPDADIKKQ
+319 LGLLEQIPDEAIKKQ
-334 AIKANNADSDIKG
+334 AIKTNGDNGDISG

-357 GKVALGRFGW
+357 GKHALGRFGW
-367 KAGQTKLLTQNQSAF
+367 KAGQTKLITQNQSAF

-393 PNESCM
+393 PHESCM
-399 PTQTACLNATTGADE
+399 PTQTACMNATTGADE

-432 EFYTRNLAVPHR
+432 DFYTRNLAVPHR
-444 RNADDKIVLAG
+444 RNADDKLVLAG
-455 KKRFYDMGCQSCHT
+455 KKRFYDMGCQNCHT
-469 PRYQLPKTD
+469 PRYELPKTD
-478 DDHIEQ
+478 DDHLEQ

-494 LLLHDMGDELA
+494 LLLHDMGDDLA

-516 GLQVEF
+516 DFQVEF

-567 EAMKQQQKVL
+567 EAEKQQKRVL
-577 KLDKQGRAELN
+577 ELDKQGRAELN
-588 AFLMSL
+588 AFLKSL

>member
-1 MSEYAATTNRLEV
+1 MNTTNI
-14 DNFIARDFNDSIR
+14 F
-27 ELRYSMHIKKFSTA
+27 KA
-41 KPLFTS
+41 KTPTS
-47 HSSFIPKPINTSIS
+47 FYASFVSKTTLLKPMLGI
-61 MSTPL
+61 L
-66 ILSLA
+66 CVLSLSA
-71 LIVALSVSGCQP
+71 CQP
-83 NKETDSNAA
+83 TDGVS
-92 NKDSNIQQNSSSQV
+92 DDI
-106 LNSER
+106 SENEKSAINNGDNPTLTPER
-111 IQTIEAL
+111 LQTIETL

-128 FDPQEIKQ
+128 FDPQEVKQ
-136 GGDTGISITSSESY
+136 GGDTGISISSAESY
-150 SKPSSNITASRKGSF
+150 SKPSSNLTASRKGHF

-202 VKDGRGHAPLTSED
+202 VKDGRGHAPMTSDD

-230 TNKQRQQLQNSLI
+230 TDEQRQQLQNSLI

-267 RIAVEWRDKPVTFA
+267 RIAVQWTDKPVTFA
-281 DGHVETLRAPT
+281 DGHIETLRAPT
-292 FNLTNPGYGPFDD
+292 FNLTKPGYGAFDD
-305 ELMVSPRIALPMIG
+305 DLMVSPRVALPMIG
-319 LGLLEQIPDADIKKQ
+319 LGLLEQIPDEAIKKQ
-334 AIKANNADSDIKG
+334 AVDNKNSTNGDISG

-357 GKVALGRFGW
+357 GKHALGRFGW
-367 KAGQTKLLTQNQSAF
+367 KAGQTKLITQNQSAF

-393 PNESCM
+393 PHESCM
-399 PTQTACLNATTGADE
+399 PTQTACMNATTGADE
-414 QGNGKPPVEVND
+414 QGNGKSPVEVND

-444 RNADDKIVLAG
+444 RDADDTLVLAG

-478 DDHIEQ
+478 DDHLEQ

-494 LLLHDMGDELA
+494 LLLHDMGDDLA

-510 GKLPSK
+510 GKLPAK
-516 GLQVEF
+516 NIQVEF

-567 EAMKQQQKVL
+567 EAQKQQQKVL
-577 KLDKQGRAELN
+577 KLDKQGRSELN
-588 AFLMSL
+588 AFLQSL

>member
-1 MSEYAATTNRLEV
+1 MS
-14 DNFIARDFNDSIR
+14 SIHTK
-27 ELRYSMHIKKFSTA
+27 SSAFPFFSSS
-41 KPLFTS
+41 LQGTS
-47 HSSFIPKPINTSIS
+47 FK
-61 MSTPL
+61 
-66 ILSLA
+66 LA
-71 LIVALSVSGCQP
+71 LTVVGVIAISACQP
-83 NKETDSNAA
+83 TDSKSDSASI
-92 NKDSNIQQNSSSQV
+92 NKNTNDTAVASGEGASA
-106 LNSER
+106 LTPKR
-111 IQTIEAL
+111 TQTVESL
-118 AGVPMQQLAS
+118 AGVPMQQLVT

-150 SKPSSNITASRKGSF
+150 SKPSSNLSASRKGSF
-165 FIGNAFFRQPWVIA
+165 FIGNAFFRQPWVVA

-202 VKDGRGHAPLTSED
+202 IKDGRGHAPMSSED

-230 TNKQRQQLQNSLI
+230 TDEERAQLQNSLI

-267 RIAVEWRDKPVTFA
+267 RIAVQWTDKPVTFA

-292 FNLTNPGYGPFDD
+292 FHLTSPGYGAFDD
-305 ELMVSPRIALPMIG
+305 EMMVSPRVALPMIG
-319 LGLLEQIPDADIKKQ
+319 LGLLEQIPDDDIKKQ
-334 AIKANNADSDIKG
+334 AVDNDSADISG

-357 GKVALGRFGW
+357 GKTALGRFGW

-393 PNESCM
+393 PHESCM
-399 PTQTACLNATTGADE
+399 PAQTACVNATTGADE
-414 QGNGKPPVEVND
+414 QGDGKPPVEVND

-444 RNADDKIVLAG
+444 RNAEDELVLAG

-478 DDHIEQ
+478 DDHLEQ

-494 LLLHDMGDELA
+494 LLLHDMGGELA

-510 GKLPSK
+510 GKLPPK
-516 GLQVEF
+516 DAQVEF

-567 EAMKQQQKVL
+567 EAEKQKQKVL
-577 KLDKQGRAELN
+577 KLDKQGRAELT
-588 AFLMSL
+588 AFLQSL

>member
-1 MSEYAATTNRLEV
+1 MNTTMNTTNI
-14 DNFIARDFNDSIR
+14 F
-27 ELRYSMHIKKFSTA
+27 KA
-41 KPLFTS
+41 KIPA
-47 HSSFIPKPINTSIS
+47 SFYASFVSKTTLLKPTLGI
-61 MSTPL
+61 L
-66 ILSLA
+66 CVLSLSA
-71 LIVALSVSGCQP
+71 CQPTDSVSDDISE
-83 NKETDSNAA
+83 NEKSAINNAD
-92 NKDSNIQQNSSSQV
+92 NPT
-106 LNSER
+106 LTPER
-111 IQTIEAL
+111 LQTIETL

-128 FDPQEIKQ
+128 FDPQEVKQ
-136 GGDTGISITSSESY
+136 GGDTGISISSAESY
-150 SKPSSNITASRKGSF
+150 SKPSSNLTASRKGHF

-202 VKDGRGHAPLTSED
+202 VKDGRGHAPMTSDD

-230 TNKQRQQLQNSLI
+230 TDEQRQQLQNSLI

-267 RIAVEWRDKPVTFA
+267 RIAVQWTDKPVTFA

-292 FNLTNPGYGPFDD
+292 FNLTKPGYGAFDD
-305 ELMVSPRIALPMIG
+305 DLMVSPRVALPMIG
-319 LGLLEQIPDADIKKQ
+319 LGLLEQIPDEAIKKQ
-334 AIKANNADSDIKG
+334 AVDNKNSTNGDISG

-357 GKVALGRFGW
+357 GKHALGRFGW
-367 KAGQTKLLTQNQSAF
+367 KAGQTKLITQNQSAF

-393 PNESCM
+393 PHESCM
-399 PTQTACLNATTGADE
+399 PTQTACMNATTGADE
-414 QGNGKPPVEVND
+414 QGNGKPPVEVNY

-432 EFYTRNLAVPHR
+432 EFYTRNLAVPNR
-444 RNADDKIVLAG
+444 RNADDATVLAG

-478 DDHIEQ
+478 DDHLEQ

-494 LLLHDMGDELA
+494 LLLHDMGNDLA

-516 GLQVEF
+516 DVQVEF

-543 DPQATFLHDGR
+543 DSQATFLHDGR

-567 EAMKQQQKVL
+567 EAEKQKQKVL
-577 KLDKQGRAELN
+577 KLDKQGRSELN
-588 AFLMSL
+588 AFLKSL

>member
-1 MSEYAATTNRLEV
+1 
-14 DNFIARDFNDSIR
+14 
-27 ELRYSMHIKKFSTA
+27 MHVNKA
-41 KPLFTS
+41 FTRKALS
-47 HSSFIPKPINTSIS
+47 VFHSSFIFQFKTASVG
-61 MSTPL
+61 MSAPFT
-66 ILSLA
+66 LSLA
-71 LIVALSVSGCQP
+71 LVSALSISGCQP
-83 NKETDSNAA
+83 VKDADDNAA
-92 NKDSNIQQNSSSQV
+92 DKDRQNSKSLQSEV
-106 LNSER
+106 LTTER
-111 IQTIEAL
+111 IQTVEAL

-202 VKDGRGHAPLTSED
+202 VKDGRGHAPMTAED

-230 TNKQRQQLQNSLI
+230 TDEQRQQLKDSLI
-243 EKVVHPMYG
+243 EKVAHPMYG

-267 RIAVEWRDKPVTFA
+267 RIAVQWTDKPVTFA
-281 DGHVETLRAPT
+281 DGYVETLRAPT
-292 FNLTNPGYGPFDD
+292 FNLTNPGYGAFDED
-305 ELMVSPRIALPMIG
+305 LMVSPRIALPMIG

-334 AIKANNADSDIKG
+334 ASSNHKNNNDIKG

-367 KAGQTKLLTQNQSAF
+367 KAGQTKLITQNQSAF

-393 PNESCM
+393 PHESCT
-399 PTQTACLNATTGADE
+399 PLQTACLKATTGADE
-414 QGNGKPPVEVND
+414 QGNGKPAVEVSD

-444 RNADDKIVLAG
+444 RNADDKLVLAG

-478 DDHIEQ
+478 DDNLEQ

-494 LLLHDMGDELA
+494 LLLHDMGDDLA

-510 GKLPSK
+510 GKLPPK
-516 GLQVEF
+516 NLQVEF

-533 LWGIGLAQTV
+533 LWGVGLAQTV

-567 EAMKQQQKVL
+567 EAKKQQQKVL
-577 KLDKQGRAELN
+577 MLDKQGRTELS
-588 AFLMSL
+588 AFLQSL

>member
-1 MSEYAATTNRLEV
+1 MNAS
-14 DNFIARDFNDSIR
+14 
-27 ELRYSMHIKKFSTA
+27 HITKSK
-41 KPLFTS
+41 
-47 HSSFIPKPINTSIS
+47 SSFS
-61 MSTPL
+61 L
-66 ILSLA
+66 YLSATNKTLSAKLTLGLVCALA
-71 LIVALSVSGCQP
+71 IGGCQP
-83 NKETDSNAA
+83 ADNESNEASDNKKAA
-92 NKDSNIQQNSSSQV
+92 TNDGPNQA
-106 LNSER
+106 LAPER
-111 IQTIEAL
+111 IQVIETL
-118 AGVPMQQLAS
+118 SGVPMQQLAS

-136 GGDTGISITSSESY
+136 GGDTGISISSAESY
-150 SKPSSNITASRKGSF
+150 SKPSSNLTASRKGSF
-165 FIGNAFFRQPWVIA
+165 FIGNAFFRQPWVVA

-202 VKDGRGHAPLTSED
+202 IKDGRGHAPMNADD

-230 TNKQRQQLQNSLI
+230 TNEQRQQLQDSLI
-243 EKVVHPMYG
+243 EKIAHPMYG

-267 RIAVEWRDKPVTFA
+267 KVAVQWVDKPITFA

-292 FNLTNPGYGPFDD
+292 FTLDNPGYGTFDE
-305 ELMVSPRIALPMIG
+305 ELMLSPRIALPMIG
-319 LGLLEQIPDADIKKQ
+319 LGLLEQIPDEDIKKQ
-334 AIKANNADSDIKG
+334 AINPNKNSPNEGISG

-357 GKVALGRFGW
+357 GKKALGRFGW
-367 KAGQTKLLTQNQSAF
+367 KAGQTKLITQNQSAF

-393 PNESCM
+393 PHESCM
-399 PTQTACLNATTGADE
+399 PMQTACVNAVTGADE
-414 QGNGKPPVEVND
+414 QGNDKPPVEVND

-444 RNADDKIVLAG
+444 RRADDKQVLAG

-478 DDHIEQ
+478 DDHFEQ

-494 LLLHDMGDELA
+494 LLLHDMGDDLA
-505 DRTIA
+505 DRTVA
-510 GKLPSK
+510 GKLPPRDA
-516 GLQVEF
+516 QVEF

-533 LWGIGLAQTV
+533 LWGIGLAKTV

-567 EAMKQQQKVL
+567 EAKKQQQQVL
-577 KLDKQGRAELN
+577 KLDKQGRDELN
-588 AFLMSL
+588 AFLKSL

>member
-1 MSEYAATTNRLEV
+1 MNTKDVL
-14 DNFIARDFNDSIR
+14 
-27 ELRYSMHIKKFSTA
+27 KA
-41 KPLFTS
+41 KQPALFY
-47 HSSFIPKPINTSIS
+47 SSFINKSAPAKLTLGVIFTLFLSACQPTDGVSDGAAINTEGAVDHQA
-61 MSTPL
+61 
-66 ILSLA
+66 LA
-71 LIVALSVSGCQP
+71 P
-83 NKETDSNAA
+83 
-92 NKDSNIQQNSSSQV
+92 
-106 LNSER
+106 ER
-111 IQTIEAL
+111 RQTIEAL
-118 AGVPMQQLAS
+118 AGVPLQQLVS

-136 GGDTGISITSSESY
+136 GGDTGISISSAESY
-150 SKPSSNITASRKGSF
+150 SKPSSNLTASRKGSF

-202 VKDGRGHAPLTSED
+202 VKDGRGHAPMSMDD

-230 TNKQRQQLQNSLI
+230 TDEQRQQLQNSLI
-243 EKVVHPMYG
+243 EKVAHPMYG

-267 RIAVEWRDKPVTFA
+267 RIAVQWTDKTVTFT

-292 FNLTNPGYGPFDD
+292 FNLTKPGYGPFDD
-305 ELMVSPRIALPMIG
+305 ELMVSPRVALPMIG
-319 LGLLEQIPDADIKKQ
+319 LGLLEQIPDEDIKKQ
-334 AIKANNADSDIKG
+334 ATDNNNNSDISG

-357 GKVALGRFGW
+357 GKHALGRFGW

-393 PNESCM
+393 PHESCM
-399 PTQTACLNATTGADE
+399 PTQTACVKATTGADE
-414 QGNGKPPVEVND
+414 QGDGRPPVEVND

-444 RNADDKIVLAG
+444 RNADDKLVLAG

-478 DDHIEQ
+478 DDHLEQ

-494 LLLHDMGDELA
+494 LLLHDMGDDLA

-510 GKLPSK
+510 GKLPPK
-516 GLQVEF
+516 DAQVEF

-567 EAMKQQQKVL
+567 EAQKQQKKVL
-577 KLDKQGRAELN
+577 NLDKQGRAELN
-588 AFLMSL
+588 AFLKSL

>member
-1 MSEYAATTNRLEV
+1 MNAISATKDKLSMSL
-14 DNFIARDFNDSIR
+14 
-27 ELRYSMHIKKFSTA
+27 H
-41 KPLFTS
+41 TS
-47 HSSFIPKPINTSIS
+47 LLSKNTSLKLALS
-61 MSTPL
+61 AL
-66 ILSLA
+66 CILSLTA
-71 LIVALSVSGCQP
+71 CQPTDSSSANKNDVNADKQDQDKALSAERS
-83 NKETDSNAA
+83 
-92 NKDSNIQQNSSSQV
+92 QN
-106 LNSER
+106 
-111 IQTIEAL
+111 IEAL

-136 GGDTGISITSSESY
+136 GGDSGISITSAESY
-150 SKPSSNITASRKGSF
+150 SKPSSNLTALRKGSF
-165 FIGNAFFRQPWVIA
+165 FIGNAFFQQPWVIA

-202 VKDGRGHAPLTSED
+202 VKDGRGHAPMSSKD
-216 DADSLLIRLAMPAT
+216 DADSLLIRLSMPAT
-230 TNKQRQQLQNSLI
+230 TDEQRQQLQDSLI

-267 RIAVEWRDKPVTFA
+267 RIAVQWTDMPVTFA
-281 DGHVETLRAPT
+281 DGYVETLRAPS
-292 FNLTNPGYGPFDD
+292 FKLTKPGYGAFDN
-305 ELMVSPRIALPMIG
+305 EMMVSPRVALPMIG
-319 LGLLEQIPDADIKKQ
+319 LGLLEQIPDDDIKKQ
-334 AIKANNADSDIKG
+334 AVNNNSTSDISG

-357 GKVALGRFGW
+357 GKHALGRFGW
-367 KAGQTKLLTQNQSAF
+367 KAGQTKLITQNQSAF

-393 PNESCM
+393 PHESCM
-399 PTQTACLNATTGADE
+399 PSQTACINATTGADE
-414 QGNGKPPVEVND
+414 QGNGKPLVEVND
-426 EVAKFV
+426 EIAKFV

-444 RNADDKIVLAG
+444 RNANDKLVLAG
-455 KKRFYDMGCQSCHT
+455 KKHFYDMGCQSCHT

-478 DDHIEQ
+478 DDHLEQ

-494 LLLHDMGDELA
+494 LLLHDMGDALA

-510 GKLPSK
+510 GKLPAK
-516 GLQVEF
+516 DAQVEF

-567 EAMKQQQKVL
+567 EAERQRQKVL

-588 AFLMSL
+588 AFLKSL